1 MMFTI
6 NASITLLSSFLRRY
20 IPRQLL
26 MHNFLISDVRFTNE
40 EVIMSNK
47 LHKLEK
53 NYVPVMV
60 FDVSVDIVT
69 STFLIRITQ

>member
-1 MMFTI
+1 MFTI